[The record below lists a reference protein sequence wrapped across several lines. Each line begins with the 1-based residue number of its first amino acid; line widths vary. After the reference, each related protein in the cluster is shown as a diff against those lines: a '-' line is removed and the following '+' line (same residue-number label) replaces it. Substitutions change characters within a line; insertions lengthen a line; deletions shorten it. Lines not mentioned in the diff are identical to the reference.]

1 MQSGTRRALFAVG
14 LIAGS
19 IALAGCGKSV
29 AANAPAAT
37 GPVEVGVVTIQPQ
50 RVALTSELAG
60 RTAPYMVSEVRP
72 QVGGLIQKRLFKEGG
87 DIKAGQVLYQIDP
100 ASYQAAY
107 DSAKAALDKARANLG
122 SIKLKADRYKELVSI
137 NAVSKQDFDD
147 VSASLKQAEADV
159 ASAKA
164 AVDNARINLD
174 YTRITAPI
182 SGRIGRSSV
191 TPGALV
197 TANQTVAL
205 STVQQLDPIYVDVTQ
220 ASAQVLK
227 LKRELA
233 EGQLQNDGENGAKV
247 KLTLEDGSSYPL
259 EGRLELS
266 EVTVDQGTG
275 SITLRAVFPNPK
287 HELLP
292 GMYVRAQLV
301 EGVKNEAIL
310 APQQGVTRDNKGGAT
325 AMVVSKNGKAELRQ
339 LTTSRAIGASWLVTS
354 GLNAGDQLIVEGLQK
369 IKPGAPVKP
378 VAATNLTAVQATPVK
393 PAASAPVAG

>member
-1 MQSGTRRALFAVG
+1 MQTGTRRALFAVS

-19 IALAGCGKSV
+19 LALAGCGQSS
-29 AANAPAAT
+29 AANAPAQT
-37 GPVEVGVVTIQPQ
+37 GPVEVGVVTIQSQ
-50 RVALTSELAG
+50 NVALTSELPG

-72 QVGGLIQKRLFKEGG
+72 QVGGIIQKRLFKEGG
-87 DIKAGQVLYQIDP
+87 EIKAGQVLYQIDP

-107 DSAKAALDKARANLG
+107 DSARAALDKAHATQG
-122 SIKLKADRYKELVSI
+122 SIKLKADRYKELVAI

-164 AVDNARINLD
+164 AVDTARINLD
-174 YTRITAPI
+174 YTRITSPI
-182 SGRIGRSSV
+182 SGRIGRSVV

-197 TANQTVAL
+197 TANQAVPL

-233 EGQLQNDGENGAKV
+233 DGQLKTDGDNGAKV
-247 KLTLEDGSSYPL
+247 KLVLEDGSAYPI
-259 EGRLELS
+259 EGHLELS
-266 EVTVDQGTG
+266 EVTVDQTTG

-292 GMYVRAQLV
+292 GMFVRAQLV
-301 EGVKNEAIL
+301 EGVKTEAIL
-310 APQQGVTRDNKGGAT
+310 APQQGVTRDNKGQAT
-325 AMVVSKNGKAELRQ
+325 AMVVGKNGKVELRQ
-339 LTTSRAIGASWLVTS
+339 LVTGRALGANWLVSS
-354 GLNAGDQLIVEGLQK
+354 GLKAGDQLIVEGLQK
-369 IKPGAPVKP
+369 IKPGVPVKTVP
-378 VAATNLTAVQATPVK
+378 ASNVAVAPAAK

>member
-19 IALAGCGKSV
+19 LALAGCGQSS
-29 AANAPAAT
+29 AANAPAPT

-50 RVALTSELAG
+50 RVALTSELPG

-72 QVGGLIQKRLFKEGG
+72 QVGGIIQKRLFKEGG
-87 DIKAGQVLYQIDP
+87 EIKAGQVLYQIDP

-107 DSAKAALDKARANLG
+107 DSARAALDKARATQG
-122 SIKLKADRYKELVSI
+122 SVKLKADRYKELVAI

-147 VSASLKQAEADV
+147 ASASLKQAEADV

-164 AVDNARINLD
+164 AVDTARINLD
-174 YTRITAPI
+174 YTRITSPI
-182 SGRIGRSSV
+182 SGRIGRSLV

-197 TANQTVAL
+197 TANQTLAL

-220 ASAQVLK
+220 ASTQVLK

-233 EGQLQNDGENGAKV
+233 EGQLQSDGDNGAKV
-247 KLTLEDGSSYPL
+247 KLVLEDGSAYPI
-259 EGRLELS
+259 EGHLELS
-266 EVTVDQGTG
+266 EVTVDQTTG
-275 SITLRAVFPNPK
+275 SITMRAVFPNPK

-292 GMYVRAQLV
+292 GMFVRAQLI

-310 APQQGVTRDNKGGAT
+310 APQQGVTRDHKGAAT
-325 AMVVSKNGKAELRQ
+325 AMVVGKNGKAELRQ
-339 LTTSRAIGASWLVTS
+339 LTTSRALGANWLVTS

-369 IKPGAPVKP
+369 IKPGVPVKTVP
-378 VAATNLTAVQATPVK
+378 ASNVAAAPAAK